1 MIRALIFAPL
11 LFILVLFAL
20 SNPEPVH
27 LRMWPTD
34 LTIDIP
40 LSITVLLAMAVAF
53 VLGALLLWLSAVGAR
68 LRARRAEHAVR
79 MLEAQVAE
87 LKARIGKMS
96 AAPMPAGSTGDGAI
110 SAGGMTALPPPL

>member
-20 SNPEPVH
+20 SNPQPVH
-27 LRMWPTD
+27 LGLWPTD

-68 LRARRAEHAVR
+68 LRARRAEHSVR

-87 LKARIGKMS
+87 LKARVGKM
-96 AAPMPAGSTGDGAI
+96 AVPMSNAVV
-110 SAGGMTALPPPL
+110 TALPPPS

>member
-20 SNPEPVH
+20 SNPQPVR
-27 LRMWPTD
+27 LGLWPTD
-34 LTIDIP
+34 LTVDIP

-53 VLGALLLWLSAVGAR
+53 VLGALLLWFSAVGAR

-79 MLEAQVAE
+79 MLEAQVKE
-87 LKARIGKMS
+87 LKARVS
-96 AAPMPAGSTGDGAI
+96 PVQSGAV
-110 SAGGMTALPPPL
+110 TALPPPA